1 MESKDK
7 KVKRVVVIGPEST
20 GKTTLCQKL
29 AAHFNT
35 QWAPEY
41 AREYLDTNGTD
52 YTIDS
57 LYQIALGQIA
67 NEEKA
72 VQSLSPHQQLV
83 LIDTDM
89 VVMQVWSEYVFNQCD
104 NRILTAIANRK
115 YDLYLLCNT
124 DLPWVKDELREYPD
138 ETTRI
143 KLFHHYKD
151 AMINQDTPWAEIK
164 GGYQNRLPCAVKAIE
179 DLLGIVE

>member
-124 DLPWVKDELREYPD
+124 DAPWVKDNLREYPD
-138 ETTRI
+138 LKTRE
-143 KLFHHYKD
+143 KLFYYYKEI
-151 AMINQDTPWAEIK
+151 MVNQHKLLHIISGNYEE
-164 GGYQNRLPCAVKAIE
+164 RLQYAIE
-179 DLLGIVE
+179 CVNNIL

>member
-124 DLPWVKDELREYPD
+124 DAPWVKDNLREYPD
-138 ETTRI
+138 LKTRE
-143 KLFHHYKD
+143 KLFYYYKEI
-151 AMINQDTPWAEIK
+151 MVNQHTPWHIISGNYEE
-164 GGYQNRLPCAVKAIE
+164 RLQYAIE
-179 DLLGIVE
+179 CVNNIL